1 MNEGNNPFE
10 YSVSAL
16 YSDGL
21 HFNQNKDKFNDLPLF
36 LMIENHIYSSI
47 MLEIPKHNGTS

>member
-1 MNEGNNPFE
+1 MNEGNNPSE